1 MMPFV
6 QDAVDLTSVS
16 DARQRLLIAAERLL
30 LRGGLQVVSLR
41 RIAAEASAH
50 PALVSYYF
58 GNLPGLL
65 RDLADVNLDLQ
76 LEARAQMLQAAAE
89 MPDPTQRLAAVIDA
103 YVRPMLYASAYC
115 QERPASAVIR
125 ELINSEDL
133 ALRQAIVARISQ
145 SIQDTTAMLAPL
157 LPQLTKTSL
166 VLRLRMLTGASI
178 YLVPQL
184 DELGLFDVDKRVHPS
199 AERAYQELLI
209 FAHGAL
215 LVPPPNEI

>member
-6 QDAVDLTSVS
+6 RQAVDMRAVP

-30 LRGGLQVVSLR
+30 LRGGLQSVSLR
-41 RIAAEASAH
+41 RIAAEAHAH

-58 GNLPGLL
+58 GGLTGLL
-65 RDLADVNLDLQ
+65 RDLADSNLDLQ
-76 LEARAQMLQAAAE
+76 LQARAQMLRAAADVPE
-89 MPDPTQRLAAVIDA
+89 AKQRLAAVIDA

-115 QERPASAVIR
+115 QECPASAVIR
-125 ELINSEDL
+125 ELINSQDTD
-133 ALRQAIVARISQ
+133 LRQAMVARISE
-145 SIQDTTAMLAPL
+145 SIQDSTTVLAPL
-157 LPQLTKTSL
+157 LPQLDTASL

-184 DELGLFDVDKRVHPS
+184 DELGLFDVAPQDHPA
-199 AERAYQELLI
+199 AERSYLELLI

-215 LVPPPNEI
+215 QAPVPGSI